1 MALTS
6 GTRLG
11 PYEIQSPLG
20 AGGMGEVY
28 RARDTR
34 LDRTVAIKILSS
46 QLSSNPEAKQR
57 FDREARSISSL
68 SHPNV
73 CQLYD
78 VGSQDGTS
86 YLVMEYLEGETL
98 ADRLRKGPLPLE
110 QVLKCGIEICEGLE
124 KAHKCGVVHRDL
136 KPGNIMLTRSGAKL
150 MDFGL
155 AKPATPASPAV
166 SGLTQTLATPQQPLT
181 VAGTVVGT
189 FQYMAPEQ
197 LEGKESDVRSDIF
210 ALGAVLYEMITGK
223 RAFEGKTAAST
234 IAAIL
239 AADPAPISSVQPLS
253 PPALEA
259 TVKSCLAKDP
269 DERLQT
275 AHDVKLQLKWIQQ
288 SGSSSR
294 LPAAASPHT
303 YRDRAGWVVAGLLS
317 LLLIGGG
324 AAWWLAPQQRSHAM
338 YFNSPVTL
346 SANDVALSPDG
357 RTLALVAYWDQ
368 TSKYVLWTHPVGG
381 RGTTPVPGTEDASHP
396 FWSPDG
402 HAIAFFAQGKLKKV
416 DLSSAGSASGGSL
429 SGGSAQVLCDAPN
442 GRGGTWNRD
451 GIILF
456 VPNFFTGI
464 FRTSSAGGTPV
475 EITKPDPARFESSH
489 RWPVFLPDGRHF
501 LYLAANFSGQF
512 DKNEIFVGSLDSDE
526 KRPIVGASSN
536 VAYADPGYLLYIR
549 DNALVAQKFD
559 ARTYAL
565 SGEARTISDEV
576 QYFPQTDLA
585 LFDVAGKGTLV
596 TQTGGGADKNQLI
609 WFDRAGKSMGAIG
622 APGGFANPS
631 ISPDGRRLAFEQTDL
646 DGRHVDIWIHD
657 LASNGTARL
666 TFGPGLSE
674 IPIWSPDGKRIEFG
688 TQKKLIFNLYEKNS
702 DGSGSERELA
712 DLNAQEQGP
721 WDWSRDGKYILVR
734 KDTEL
739 WYLSMPDLQ
748 AKPYLQPK
756 WILRNGQFS
765 PDGKWVAYA
774 SNEAG
779 KWEVYVSPFPNGSS
793 KWQVSRGGGEP
804 RWRRDGKELFYLSA
818 EGKMMAVPVRLGSS
832 FEAGPP
838 VPLFQTHIRQPISA
852 QDVFSYDVTAD
863 GQRFLVNTKVDTPKA
878 APLSVILNWS
888 SEMEK

>member
-6 GTRLG
+6 GTLLG

-46 QLSSNPEAKQR
+46 HLSSNPEARQR

-78 VGSQDGTS
+78 VGSQEGTS

-110 QVLKCGIEICEGLE
+110 QVLKYGIEICEGLE
-124 KAHKCGVVHRDL
+124 KAHKCGVIHRDL
-136 KPGNIMLTRSGAKL
+136 KPGNIMLTKSGAKL

-155 AKPATPASPAV
+155 AKPVLPASPAS
-166 SGLTQTLATPQQPLT
+166 SGLTQTLATPRDPLT
-181 VAGTVVGT
+181 MAGMVVGT

-197 LEGKESDVRSDIF
+197 VEGGEADVRSDIF
-210 ALGAVLYEMITGK
+210 ALGAVLYEMVTGR

-234 IAAIL
+234 IPAIL
-239 AADPAPISSVQPLS
+239 AADPPPMSSRQPLS
-253 PPALEA
+253 PLALEA

-275 AHDVKLQLKWIQQ
+275 AHDVKLQLRWIQE
-288 SGSSSR
+288 SGWSSR
-294 LPAAASPHT
+294 LLAAAPSG
-303 YRDRAGWVVAGLLS
+303 RKSRERVGWVVAGLLL

-324 AAWWLAPQQRSHAM
+324 AAWWLGPQQHSRAM

-346 SANDVALSPDG
+346 SANDIALSPDG

-381 RGTTPVPGTEDASHP
+381 RGATPVPGTEDASHP

-402 HAIAFFAQGKLKKV
+402 HAIAFFAQGKLKKI
-416 DLSSAGSASGGSL
+416 DFSSGGTTA
-429 SGGSAQVLCDAPN
+429 GGSAQVLCDAPH
-442 GRGGTWNRD
+442 GRGGAWNRE

-456 VPNFFTGI
+456 VPNFFSGI
-464 FRTSSAGGTPV
+464 FRTSSGGGTPV
-475 EITKPDPARFESSH
+475 EITKPDAARFESSH

-536 VAYADPGYLLYIR
+536 VAYAEPGYLLYIR

-559 ARTYAL
+559 ARTYVL

-585 LFDVAGKGTLV
+585 LFDVAGTGTLV

-609 WFDRAGKSMGAIG
+609 WFDRSGKTLGAIG

-631 ISPDGRRLAFEQTDL
+631 ISPDGRRLAFEQTDT

-657 LASNGTARL
+657 LASSASARL

-674 IPIWSPDGKRIEFG
+674 IPIWSPDGKRIDFG
-688 TQKKLIFNLYEKNS
+688 TQKKLIFNLYEKNA

-712 DLNAQEQGP
+712 DLGAQEQGP

-739 WYLSMPDLQ
+739 WYLSSPDLQ

-818 EGKMMAVPVRLGSS
+818 EGKMMAVAVKLGNS

-838 VPLFQTHIRQPISA
+838 MALFQTHIRQPISA

-863 GQRFLVNTKVDTPKA
+863 GQKFLINTKVDTPKA